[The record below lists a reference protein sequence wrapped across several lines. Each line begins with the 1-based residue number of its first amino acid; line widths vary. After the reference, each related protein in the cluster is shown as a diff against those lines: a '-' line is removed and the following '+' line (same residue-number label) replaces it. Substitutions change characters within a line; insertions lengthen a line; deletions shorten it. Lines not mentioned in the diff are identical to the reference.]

1 VKSWR
6 AAAVLLLCLALVG
19 STACSPFGGGSQEE
33 TSQQLVEVVRGDL
46 IVSVSGSGS
55 IDVSNEARLV
65 FGTGGRIDRIFID
78 EGDEVA
84 EGGVLARLDTA
95 PLELALTQAQAAL
108 AQAQATLAQ
117 AQIARTQAQIAQAPA
132 QAALTQAQAA
142 LTQAQAAR
150 TQAQIALNAAEDN
163 LEDADDLLRRL
174 RRFLDRNDSKLEA
187 AEVLF
192 ETAELEFEVAEAQ
205 FAAAELQLEAAGLQ
219 FEIAGS
225 QLEVVEPQLE
235 AAGLQ
240 VEAADL
246 QIEAAGQALEEAQ
259 KQLDRATITAPFDG
273 AVVSVSVDEGD
284 TVSAATSIVH
294 LIDLTSIELEV
305 EVDEI
310 DIAEVKLGQRAIIE
324 VDALPA
330 LQLEGKV
337 NSISLMPTVQ
347 AGLVIY
353 DVTISFDVAED
364 SLLKIGMSAIANIVI
379 DERSN
384 VLLVP
389 NRAITQDSQGNPIVK
404 VMVDE
409 EIGEIEERPVVLG
422 ISDGFQIEIVNGL
435 NEEDV
440 VVIETKVK
448 SSAPG
453 LF

>member
-1 VKSWR
+1 MRSWR
-6 AAAVLLLCLALVG
+6 AAAVLLLSLALVG
-19 STACSPFGGGSQEE
+19 SMACNPFGGDQEE
-33 TSQQLVEVVRGDL
+33 TSQQLIEVVRGDL
-46 IVSVSGSGS
+46 ILSVSGSGN
-55 IDVSNEARLV
+55 IVIADEANLA
-65 FGTGGRIDRIFID
+65 FGTSGRIDKIFIN
-78 EGDEVA
+78 EGDEVS
-84 EGGVLARLDTA
+84 EGEVLAKLDTA

-108 AQAQATLAQ
+108 AQAQAALAQ

-150 TQAQIALNAAEDN
+150 TQAQIALNTAEDN

-192 ETAELEFEVAEAQ
+192 ETAQLQFEVAEAQ

-240 VEAADL
+240 LEAADL
-246 QIEAAGQALEEAQ
+246 QLEAAEQALEEAQ
-259 KQLDRATITAPFDG
+259 KQLDKTTITAPFDG
-273 AVVSVSVDEGD
+273 AVVSVDADEGD
-284 TVSAATSIVH
+284 SVSTMTTIVH

-337 NSISLMPTVQ
+337 TSISLLSKETG
-347 AGLVIY
+347 GLVLY
-353 DVTISFDVAED
+353 EVTIGFDVPQGYN
-364 SLLKIGMSAIANIVI
+364 LKIGMSAIADIVI

-409 EIGEIEERPVVLG
+409 EIEEIEERPVVLG
-422 ISDGFQIEIVNGL
+422 ISDGFQTEIVDGL

-448 SSAPG
+448 SSTPG

>member
-6 AAAVLLLCLALVG
+6 IVVVLLLCLALVG
-19 STACSPFGGGSQEE
+19 SMACSPFGGGDEQEA
-33 TSQQLVEVVRGDL
+33 SQQLVEVVRGDL
-46 IVSVSGSGS
+46 TGSVSGSGS
-55 IDVSNEARLV
+55 VEVANEARLA
-65 FGTGGRIDRIFID
+65 FGSGGRVDEIYVN
-78 EGDEVA
+78 EGDKVSEGDMLA
-84 EGGVLARLDTA
+84 ELDTSA
-95 PLELALTQAQAAL
+95 LELALAQSQVALSQAQAARS
-108 AQAQATLAQ
+108 QAEATLAQ
-117 AQIARTQAQIAQAPA
+117 AQVSLQT
-132 QAALTQAQAA
+132 
-142 LTQAQAAR
+142 
-150 TQAQIALNAAEDN
+150 AEDN
-163 LEDADDLLRRL
+163 LEKAQNPYTDEEIEDAEDAIEEAEDELDFAKDMRAQALREGHAWEIQYWKGEVYQAQADLIAAEDELVAML
-174 RRFLDRNDSKLEA
+174 APSDEDSVALAEMRVEAAKSQIEA
-187 AEVLF
+187 AELQI
-192 ETAELEFEVAEAQ
+192 E
-205 FAAAELQLEAAGLQ
+205 AAELQLETAEQAV
-219 FEIAGS
+219 A
-225 QLEVVEPQLE
+225 E
-235 AAGLQ
+235 A
-240 VEAADL
+240 E
-246 QIEAAGQALEEAQ
+246 
-259 KQLDRATITAPFDG
+259 KQLDEATLIALFDG
-273 AVVSVSVDEGD
+273 IVVSVDADEGD
-284 TVSAATSIVH
+284 TVSTATTIVH

-337 NSISLMPTVQ
+337 TSIPLLSKETG
-347 AGLVIY
+347 GLVIY
-353 DVTISFDVAED
+353 EVTIGFDVPQGYN
-364 SLLKIGMSAIANIVI
+364 LKIGMSAIADIVI

-422 ISDGFQIEIVNGL
+422 ISDGFQIEIVDGL